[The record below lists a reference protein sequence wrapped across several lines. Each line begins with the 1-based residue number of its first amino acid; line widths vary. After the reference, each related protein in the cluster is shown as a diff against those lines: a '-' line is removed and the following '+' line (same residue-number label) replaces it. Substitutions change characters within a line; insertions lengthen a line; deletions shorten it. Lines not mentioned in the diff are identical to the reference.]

1 MREHKPTKTIS
12 DIRVAQE
19 AGVDERGRVNFLD
32 SANRWLG
39 ITNNILKLLVLL
51 QSLPWDKLHHLT

>member
-1 MREHKPTKTIS
+1 MRKHEPSKTIR
-12 DIRVAQE
+12 DIRVAKE

-39 ITNNILKLLVLL
+39 ITNNILRLLLVL
-51 QSLPWDKLHHLT
+51 QSLPWDKLHHLM

>member
-1 MREHKPTKTIS
+1 MRKHEPSKTIS
-12 DIRVAQE
+12 GAGAAQE
-19 AGVDERGRVNFLD
+19 ADVDKRGRVNFLD